1 MKAAARSRLQVNPNL
16 KGKIDPNLDI
26 IGSRCRLTDSDPVR
40 LRDSDA
46 PSLFNH
52 AVYTMDRRV
61 SCAIAGKDRPLHVD
75 ITNCNLVY
83 DLRKA
88 AVDLSRIKIPY
99 VRVDIWKV
107 RGQESYTMVWSLA
120 HSAFYRSRIQD
131 NSLSQMLL
139 H

>member
-1 MKAAARSRLQVNPNL
+1 MFKFVAYGSRLGRVKLVHPTITTQ
-16 KGKIDPNLDI
+16 
-26 IGSRCRLTDSDPVR
+26 
-40 LRDSDA
+40 
-46 PSLFNH
+46 
-52 AVYTMDRRV
+52 YTMDRRV
-61 SCAIAGKDRPLHVD
+61 WCAIAGKDRLLHVD

-107 RGQESYTMVWSLA
+107 RAQESYTTVWSRT
-120 HSAFYRSRIQD
+120 HVAFYRSRIQD